1 MKDLVASIQN
11 APRSPRRIF
20 KSFRSVG
27 TNHKAAAN
35 TIELQADRNLTQFLT
50 VDCPTD
56 VLPKILAYA
65 GPISAAALKQTS
77 RHFRDVL
84 NTEGTWRGLCE
95 ELYKWKPGE
104 PEPSSWKQHYR
115 RHPCVPVD
123 FSCISTALAMAG
135 AGWSKNQVKKR
146 FNQKQQK
153 STCPILEIPESITV
167 LVRPGKYEI
176 TEAIGISTMWRTTQ
190 VKIQR
195 MQVPKG
201 RVYVQPE
208 EAKAESS
215 LELKESDDESE
226 ETFLNDVIIES
237 KTRRRNEPVIRVFR
251 GQLVLDSIKLEHYS
265 PGVDIWN
272 GNAAIQVQPSVNM
285 TPIPFI
291 LSSVPEASAVLN
303 RVDVRSYSGRGVVA
317 VEGGHVHLEDC
328 HIHHCAATGLYVGG
342 NTSLVVLKSTDV
354 VYNGMGNQRTGGIAR
369 GHSGV
374 YVEQSKAELQNCSV
388 SQNTSSG
395 ITVIAPDNSAL
406 KLSDSEVVANG
417 CTPME
422 IPNPMDPSAVDRNN
436 RVAVIGTPK
445 PRSIMLR
452 SS

>member
-1 MKDLVASIQN
+1 MTNLSPTPTWSPAGRTTTKRKKIMKDLVASIQN

-265 PGVDIWN
+265 PGEFHVND
-272 GNAAIQVQPSVNM
+272 AIYLICMHGSQYISLIIIIIVWIFSRRRY
-285 TPIPFI
+285 
-291 LSSVPEASAVLN
+291 LERKCS
-303 RVDVRSYSGRGVVA
+303 DSGATIGQYDSNSFHPVV
-317 VEGGHVHLEDC
+317 C
-328 HIHHCAATGLYVGG
+328 TG
-342 NTSLVVLKSTDV
+342 
-354 VYNGMGNQRTGGIAR
+354 
-369 GHSGV
+369 
-374 YVEQSKAELQNCSV
+374 SV
-388 SQNTSSG
+388 SCLEPSRCTLVFWTWCCRRRRRTRSFG
-395 ITVIAPDNSAL
+395 R
-406 KLSDSEVVANG
+406 LSYPPLCCHRFV
-417 CTPME
+417 
-422 IPNPMDPSAVDRNN
+422 RW
-436 RVAVIGTPK
+436 R
-445 PRSIMLR
+445 
-452 SS
+452 